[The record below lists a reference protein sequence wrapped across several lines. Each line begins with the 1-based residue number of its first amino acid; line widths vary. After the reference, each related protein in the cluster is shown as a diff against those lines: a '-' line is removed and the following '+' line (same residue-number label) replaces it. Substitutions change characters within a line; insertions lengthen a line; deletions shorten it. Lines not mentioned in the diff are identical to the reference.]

1 MDNNEKNQ
9 QDNNTYVLNGVEYSH
24 SDNQPMDNNQKDND
38 GYSQGGQQNT
48 YNETK
53 QFNSSDPSDYPG
65 RNLGIAG
72 LVLSLV
78 SVALCFFAG
87 TFALMAAFV
96 GFGLSIAGRMQSKSS
111 GIKNSMATAGMI
123 ISIIHIALR
132 IIMAV
137 LIIVFALILVFT
149 MVSGDFPMDS
159 FEEFFGEIDP
169 EIYEQFGISGFEE
182 FYSQSEVFPGYEL

>member
-24 SDNQPMDNNQKDND
+24 SDNQPMDNNQNDND

-48 YNETK
+48 YNEPK

-65 RNLGIAG
+65 RTLGIAG

-78 SVALCFFAG
+78 SVALCFFEG
-87 TFALMAAFV
+87 PFSLMVAFL
-96 GFGLSIAGRMQSKSS
+96 GFGLSIAGRLQSKSS
-111 GIKNSMATAGMI
+111 GVKNGMATAGMI
-123 ISIIHIALR
+123 ISIIHIAIR
-132 IIMAV
+132 IILAIV
-137 LIIVFALILVFT
+137 IIVFALILAFS
-149 MVSGDFPMDS
+149 MFSGDFPMDV
-159 FEEFFGEIDP
+159 FKEFLGELDP
-169 EIYEQFGISGFEE
+169 EFYEQFDMSGFEE